1 MEERLKEFIY
11 FLLKIILIIFSPPLM
26 IGIINRVK
34 AIWAGKYGQS
44 ILQPF
49 YDIIKLLR
57 KKTIRSNT
65 SSFVTTFALPLQFV
79 SNLIALL
86 LIPFGKI
93 KPFISFEGDF
103 FFFIGLLGLSTFCQI
118 IMAMESAGSF
128 QGMGASREINFSIF
142 IEPAIILLFSSMIF
156 YTKSYSMNKMLME
169 FGFLSLEKIM
179 VGVILGIS
187 FFLLILIEG
196 KRIPID
202 DPATHLELTMI
213 HEAMILD
220 LSGKD
225 LAIAIYS
232 GYLRIFIFSLITSN
246 IFIPTFI
253 STNLSILFLILIIMF
268 ISIVVGAIESLF
280 PRVRMNHIP
289 DFMLL
294 VLSLSVIIIAL
305 MFTMNT

>member
-1 MEERLKEFIY
+1 
-11 FLLKIILIIFSPPLM
+11 
-26 IGIINRVK
+26 
-34 AIWAGKYGQS
+34 
-44 ILQPF
+44 
-49 YDIIKLLR
+49 
-57 KKTIRSNT
+57 
-65 SSFVTTFALPLQFV
+65 
-79 SNLIALL
+79 
-86 LIPFGKI
+86 
-93 KPFISFEGDF
+93 
-103 FFFIGLLGLSTFCQI
+103 
-118 IMAMESAGSF
+118 
-128 QGMGASREINFSIF
+128 
-142 IEPAIILLFSSMIF
+142 
-156 YTKSYSMNKMLME
+156 MLME

-179 VGVILGIS
+179 VGIILGIS

-202 DPATHLELTMI
+202 DPNTHLELTMI

-232 GYLRIFIFSLITSN
+232 GYLKIFIFSLITSN

-253 STNLSILFLILIIMF
+253 STNLSILFLILIIIF
-268 ISIVVGAIESLF
+268 IAILIGAIESLF

>member
-1 MEERLKEFIY
+1 MKNLIY
-11 FLLKIILIIFSPPLM
+11 ILLKIILIIFFPPLI

-34 AIWAGKYGQS
+34 AIWAGKFGQS

-49 YDIIKLLR
+49 FDIIKLLR
-57 KKTIRSNT
+57 KKTIRSDS
-65 SSFVTTFALPLQFV
+65 SSFITAFALPLQLV
-79 SNLIALL
+79 SIITAVSI
-86 LIPFGKI
+86 IPFGKI

-103 FFFIGLLGLSTFCQI
+103 FFFIGLLGISTFCQI
-118 IMAMESAGSF
+118 IIAMESAGSF

-142 IEPAIILLFSSMIF
+142 VEPAIILLFGSMIF
-156 YTKSYSMNKMLME
+156 YTKSYSLNRMLME

-179 VGVILGIS
+179 VGIILGIS

-202 DPATHLELTMI
+202 DPNTHLELTMI

-232 GYLRIFIFSLITSN
+232 GYLKIFIFSLITSN

-253 STNLSILFLILIIMF
+253 SNNLSILFLILIIIF
-268 ISIVVGAIESLF
+268 IAILIGAIESLF